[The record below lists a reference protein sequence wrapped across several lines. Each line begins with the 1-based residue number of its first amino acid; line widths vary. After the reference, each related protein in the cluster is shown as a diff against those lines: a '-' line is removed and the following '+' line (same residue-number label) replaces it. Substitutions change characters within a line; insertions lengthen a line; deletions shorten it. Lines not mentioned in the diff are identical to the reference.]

1 MSLEECMDEGT
12 SQLAVGE
19 LEKALECFRRA
30 TEMDAGCFDAWHSM
44 GMVLMKL
51 HRHAEAV
58 EAARRA
64 CELRPNDQLA
74 HVSLSMALQKNN
86 QIEEAEAEAA
96 KAKILGWGGKL
107 LKD

>member
-1 MSLEECMDEGT
+1 MTIEELMDEGT
-12 SQLAVGE
+12 GNIAVGDLEGALQCFKQATE
-19 LEKALECFRRA
+19 LEPEH
-30 TEMDAGCFDAWHSM
+30 FDAWHSL

-51 HRHAEAV
+51 HRYTDAV
-58 EAARRA
+58 AAGRRS
-64 CELRPNDQLA
+64 CELKPNDQLA

-107 LKD
+107 SNG

>member
-1 MSLEECMDEGT
+1 MTVEECMDEGT
-12 SQLAVGE
+12 SHVAVGE
-19 LEKALECFRRA
+19 LEKALECFKKA
-30 TEMDAGCFDAWHSM
+30 SQLDPKYFDAWHSL

-51 HRHAEAV
+51 HRHPEAV
-58 EAARRA
+58 EAGRRA

-107 LKD
+107 L

>member
-1 MSLEECMDEGT
+1 MTIEKLMDEGT
-12 SQLAVGE
+12 SNVAIGE
-19 LEKALECFRRA
+19 LEAALKCFQQA
-30 TEMDAGCFDAWHSM
+30 TQLDPKHFDAWHSL
-44 GMVLMKL
+44 GMVFMKL
-51 HRHAEAV
+51 HQHPEAV
-58 EAARRA
+58 EAGRKA

-107 LKD
+107 AQD